1 MKSLGNET
9 NQNDEYEKKI
19 ESFFLNDLKKIKNPN
34 VIEFG
39 VRNGISTKK
48 IIKICEEN
56 QGFLHA
62 VDNEDCSKVS
72 NSSSWQFHFCR
83 DDDFEYLDKVFDFS
97 VDLIYLDSF
106 HEAKHVEKIFYHYY
120 PLLKTGG
127 LFIFD
132 DISWLPYLKNKKRNN
147 FNCEINN
154 SETFIKILEIFS
166 CNEDKFELSFN
177 FNGSGLAKIKK
188 ISDDKLSESKKLILR
203 GFSLKNMI
211 RKILISM
218 NIKF

>member
-154 SETFIKILEIFS
+154 EEIFNKILEIKSENDDLIDLYFS
-166 CNEDKFELSFN
+166 FI
-177 FNGSGLAKIKK
+177 GSGSAKIIKK
-188 ISDDKLSESKKLILR
+188 EPDPLRKSKKLLTR
-203 GFSLKNMI
+203 KNSFKNI
-211 RKILISM
+211 VRKIVY
-218 NIKF
+218 NFK